1 MILYRQK
8 NTNYYYFDIDIKE
21 QLKTFYSEVFPWQ
34 ALIKAK

>member
-8 NTNYYYFDIDIKE
+8 NTNFYYFDINE